1 MSPVKRHKRKGV
13 MSDNSNKKRDREKG
27 DWRRARKM
35 PKGLMTAV
43 IVPRWWPLY
52 ADEVAV
58 QGG

>member
-1 MSPVKRHKRKGV
+1 